1 MINDSTISGDSLRSD
16 NPTTAR
22 EILVVALLA
31 ATLAAVG
38 AWWTYESG
46 SILYSGDAQAHLSI
60 SRSLIDSRTHSFQI
74 GNVWLPVLHL
84 ICAPFAE
91 NNFLWRSGLA
101 GTIPVAAC
109 FLIAVIFFYAAAR
122 EIYGAVLPAAITIA
136 CFALNPNLL
145 YLAATPMTEVVFFAG
160 VAVQLW
166 ALLRFRHT
174 QGLCYVLAAALGSIW
189 CSLTR
194 YDGWFLI
201 PFVAV
206 GFFWFSR
213 GQRWRA
219 SLVFAALASVAP
231 LYWFAHNWWV
241 TGDALSFYRGP
252 YSAKAIYERGLQA
265 GQRRDPGDHHLLV
278 AIEYY
283 LTAGRW
289 VIGWPLLLIGGA
301 GIVAGVV
308 KRKYAAILFLVLT
321 PCFYVLAMYSSGNP
335 IHVPNLW
342 PFSYYNTRYAIA
354 LLPLCAFG
362 AGALVIALPR
372 RAVRFVWLLPL
383 IAVLP
388 WLAHASRQNW
398 ICWKEAE
405 HNSESR
411 RVWTAELARFFE
423 KNYRPG
429 EGILYSDGDVPA
441 VFARANIPLSE
452 TISPGDGILW
462 MLNNYH
468 PDILRMCKWAIV
480 LEMPARD
487 PLAAP
492 MNLASEKEKA
502 YEPVLEV
509 HTKYDPVVRV
519 YRRR

>member
-1 MINDSTISGDSLRSD
+1 LTNDSTISGDSLHSD
-16 NPTTAR
+16 TPVSAR
-22 EILVVALLA
+22 EILMVVLAAAALVAL
-31 ATLAAVG
+31 G
-38 AWWTYESG
+38 AWWAYASG
-46 SILYSGDAQAHLSI
+46 SILFSGDAQAHLSI
-60 SRSLIDSRTHSFQI
+60 SRSLVDSRTHSFQI

-91 NNFLWRSGLA
+91 NDFLWRSGLA

-109 FLIAVIFFYAAAR
+109 FLVAIIFFYAAAR
-122 EIYGAVLPAAITIA
+122 EIYGSVLPAAITIA

-160 VAVQLW
+160 AAVQLW
-166 ALLRFRHT
+166 ALLRFRRA
-174 QGLCYVLAAALGSIW
+174 QRLGYVLLAGAGSIW

-201 PFVAV
+201 PFVAL
-206 GFFWFSR
+206 GFFLFARRSGWKP
-213 GQRWRA
+213 A
-219 SLVFAALASVAP
+219 LLFAALASTAP

-241 TGDALSFYRGP
+241 AGDALSFYRGP
-252 YSAKAIYERGLQA
+252 YSAKAIYERGLRA

-289 VIGWPLLLIGGA
+289 VIGWPLLWIGAA
-301 GIVAGVV
+301 GIIAAVRR
-308 KRKYAAILFLVLT
+308 RKYAAILFLVLT

-362 AGALVIALPR
+362 AGALVLALPK
-372 RAVRFVWLLPL
+372 RAAYFVWVLPL
-383 IAVLP
+383 LAVLP
-388 WLAHASRQNW
+388 WIAHPSHERW

-405 HNSESR
+405 HNSVSR
-411 RVWTAELARFFE
+411 RFWTAEVAQFFE
-423 KNYRPG
+423 SNYRQG
-429 EGILYSDGDVPA
+429 EGILYADGDVPA
-441 VFARANIPLSE
+441 VFARANIPLGE
-452 TISPGDGILW
+452 TISPGDGIVW
-462 MLNNYH
+462 MVNNYH
-468 PDILRMCKWAIV
+468 PEVLRMCKWAVV

-487 PLAAP
+487 PLAVP
-492 MNLASEKEKA
+492 MNRARKEEKA
-502 YEPVLEV
+502 YKPVLEV

>member
-1 MINDSTISGDSLRSD
+1 ML
-16 NPTTAR
+16 AAAV
-22 EILVVALLA
+22 LVAL
-31 ATLAAVG
+31 G
-38 AWWTYESG
+38 AWWAYASG

-60 SRSLIDSRTHSFQI
+60 SRSLVDSRTHSFQI

-91 NNFLWRSGLA
+91 NDFLWRSGLA

-109 FLIAVIFFYAAAR
+109 FLVAIIFFYAAAR
-122 EIYGAVLPAAITIA
+122 EIYGSVMPAAITVA

-160 VAVQLW
+160 GGVQLW
-166 ALLRFRHT
+166 ALLRFRRT
-174 QGLCYVLAAALGSIW
+174 QSLGYVLLAGAGSIW

-201 PFVAV
+201 PFVAL
-206 GFFWFSR
+206 GFFLFSR
-213 GQRWRA
+213 RRGWKPA
-219 SLVFAALASVAP
+219 LLFAALASIAP
-231 LYWFAHNWWV
+231 FYWFAHNWWV
-241 TGDALSFYRGP
+241 AGDALSFYRGP
-252 YSAKAIYERGLQA
+252 YSAKAIYERGLRA

-289 VIGWPLLLIGGA
+289 VIGWPLLLIGAA
-301 GIVAGVV
+301 GIVAAVRR
-308 KRKYAAILFLVLT
+308 RKYAAILFLALT

-362 AGALVIALPR
+362 VGALVLALPK
-372 RAVRFVWLLPL
+372 RAANFAWVLPVL
-383 IAVLP
+383 AVLP
-388 WLAHASRQNW
+388 WIAHPSHERW

-405 HNSESR
+405 HNSVSR
-411 RVWTAELARFFE
+411 RLWTQEVAQFFE
-423 KNYRPG
+423 KNYRQG
-429 EGILYSDGDVPA
+429 EGILYADGDVPA
-441 VFARANIPLSE
+441 VFARANIPLGE
-452 TISPGDGILW
+452 TISPADGILW
-462 MLNNYH
+462 MVNNYR
-468 PDILRMCKWAIV
+468 PEVLRMCKWAVV
-480 LEMPARD
+480 LEMPTRD
-487 PLAAP
+487 PLAVP
-492 MNLASEKEKA
+492 MNRASREEKA

>member
-1 MINDSTISGDSLRSD
+1 MI
-16 NPTTAR
+16 
-22 EILVVALLA
+22 VALAAAVLA
-31 ATLAAVG
+31 ALG
-38 AWWTYESG
+38 AWWAFASG
-46 SILYSGDAQAHLSI
+46 SILYSGDAQAHLNI
-60 SRSLIDSRTHSFQI
+60 SRSLVDSRTHSFQI

-91 NNFLWRSGLA
+91 NDFLWRSGLA
-101 GTIPVAAC
+101 GSIPVAAC

-122 EIYGAVLPAAITIA
+122 EIYGAALPAAIMIA
-136 CFALNPNLL
+136 CFVLNPNLL

-160 VAVQLW
+160 AAVQLW
-166 ALLRFRHT
+166 ALLRFRRT
-174 QGLCYVLAAALGSIW
+174 QRLGYVLFAALGSIW

-201 PFVAV
+201 PFVAL
-206 GFFWFSR
+206 GFFLFSSR
-213 GQRWRA
+213 ARWKPA
-219 SLVFAALASVAP
+219 LLFAALAGIAP

-241 TGDALSFYRGP
+241 SGDALSFYRGA
-252 YSAKAIYERGLQA
+252 YSAKAIYERGLRA

-289 VIGWPLLLIGGA
+289 VIGWPLLLIGSA
-301 GIVAGVV
+301 GIVAGVL
-308 KRKYAAILFLVLT
+308 KRKYTAILFLLLT

-362 AGALVIALPR
+362 AGALVIALPK
-372 RAVRFVWLLPL
+372 RAARFAWILPL
-383 IAVLP
+383 VVFLP
-388 WLAHASRQNW
+388 WIAHPSPENW

-411 RVWTAELARFFE
+411 RLWTEDVARFFE
-423 KNYRPG
+423 KNYRAG
-429 EGILYSDGDVPA
+429 EGILYADGDVSA
-441 VFARANIPLSE
+441 VFARAQIPLSE

-468 PDILRMCKWAIV
+468 PEFLRMCKWAVV

-487 PLAAP
+487 PLALP
-492 MNLASEKEKA
+492 MNRASEKEKA

-509 HTKYDPVVRV
+509 HTKYDPAVRI

>member
-1 MINDSTISGDSLRSD
+1 LINDSTTSGDSLSSD
-16 NPTTAR
+16 RRARAR
-22 EILVVALLA
+22 EILIVGLVAAALA
-31 ATLAAVG
+31 ALG
-38 AWWTYESG
+38 AGWAYGSG

-60 SRSLIDSRTHSFQI
+60 SRSLVDSRTHSFQI

-91 NNFLWRSGLA
+91 NDFLWRSGLA

-109 FLIAVIFFYAAAR
+109 FLVAVTFFYATAR
-122 EIYGAVLPAAITIA
+122 DIYGAVLPAAITIA

-160 VAVQLW
+160 AAVQLW
-166 ALLRFRHT
+166 ALFRFRHT
-174 QGLCYVLAAALGSIW
+174 QGSRYVLLAALGSIW

-201 PFVAV
+201 PFVTI
-206 GFFWFSR
+206 GFFLFSR
-213 GQRWRA
+213 SARWKPA
-219 SLVFAALASVAP
+219 LVFAALASIAP

-241 TGDALSFYRGP
+241 AGDALSFYRGP

-265 GQRRDPGDHHLLV
+265 GQRRDPGDHDLLV
-278 AIEYY
+278 ATEYY

-289 VIGWPLLLIGGA
+289 VIGWPLLLLGGA
-301 GIVAGVV
+301 GIVAALG
-308 KRKYAAILFLVLT
+308 KRKYYAILFLLLT

-362 AGALVIALPR
+362 AGALVIALPQR
-372 RAVRFVWLLPL
+372 LVRFAWLLPL
-383 IAVLP
+383 VSVLP
-388 WLAHASRQNW
+388 WLAQPSPENW

-405 HNSESR
+405 YNSESR
-411 RVWTAELARFFE
+411 RHWTAELAHFFE
-423 KNYRPG
+423 KNYHLG

-441 VFARANIPLSE
+441 VFARANIPLNE
-452 TISPGDGILW
+452 TIGPGDGLLW

-468 PDILRMCKWAIV
+468 PEILQMCKWAVV

-487 PLAAP
+487 PLARP
-492 MNLASEKEKA
+492 MNRMSKKI
-502 YEPVLEV
+502 YQPVLEV